1 MSTTWS
7 PKQQLP
13 HQMEKSII
21 KQEKGEDTNITKS
34 IQEQEVIIMEEL
46 EQCKTPT
53 CSSSKIPIT
62 KNCPPAPRKK
72 WKPSL
77 SSHSCFMKKSSAT
90 QLKYVVKAE
99 EVECFFQSMFM
110 ITKVIN
116 KRCM

>member
-21 KQEKGEDTNITKS
+21 KQEKGEDTTNITKS

-53 CSSSKIPIT
+53 CSSSKIPVA

-72 WKPSL
+72 RKT
-77 SSHSCFMKKSSAT
+77 SHSCFMKRSSAT

-99 EVECFFQSMFM
+99 EVECFFQSMFKL
-110 ITKVIN
+110 TKVIN